1 MDASERSDVLRDA
14 DQVKGHRGIPS
25 VDAAPQELCPSEQ
38 TPPRN
43 PVGPFA
49 GDEGA
54 FETFVDGS
62 GI

>member
-1 MDASERSDVLRDA
+1 MDASERPELPRETDHI
-14 DQVKGHRGIPS
+14 KGRRGNPN

-43 PVGPFA
+43 PVGPFDP
-49 GDEGA
+49 DEGA
-54 FETFVDGS
+54 LETLVDGS